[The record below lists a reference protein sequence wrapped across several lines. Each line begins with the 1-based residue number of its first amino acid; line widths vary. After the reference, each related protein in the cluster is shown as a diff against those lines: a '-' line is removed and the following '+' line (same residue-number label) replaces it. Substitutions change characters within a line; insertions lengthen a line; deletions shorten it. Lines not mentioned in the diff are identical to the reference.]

1 MSRIIIV
8 LFAFIVACNAIFPR
22 TDCSCTCKDGK
33 TCVKAVPNYL
43 ELKTQEC
50 QCQDGTCPDG
60 LEFNGKLWFSCE
72 NSNLPSVMLHAF
84 L

>member
-1 MSRIIIV
+1 MSRIIIL
-8 LFAFIVACNAIFPR
+8 LFALIVACNAIFPR

-60 LEFNGKLWFSCE
+60 LEFNGKL
-72 NSNLPSVMLHAF
+72 
-84 L
+84 